1 MRPIWLLKFLGG
13 DGCGVAVHS
22 ERFGEGCE
30 GNGRGRGTG
39 EEKEKEGGIQDK
51 RELGSKEG

>member
-1 MRPIWLLKFLGG
+1 MDVGWLCTVRGLEKGVKGTGG
-13 DGCGVAVHS
+13 
-22 ERFGEGCE
+22 
-30 GNGRGRGTG
+30 GRGTG

>member
-1 MRPIWLLKFLGG
+1 MDVGWLCTVRGLEKGVKGTGG
-13 DGCGVAVHS
+13 G
-22 ERFGEGCE
+22 
-30 GNGRGRGTG
+30 GTG